1 MVVWA
6 EMVEM
11 EGQLGEAVRVQM
23 VMEQMEVWEVLEV
36 MHMLV
41 EHLEVKLVQ
50 LLQIFIQW
58 ELRLVQDP
66 MVHLVAP
73 EVRRVLEVREV
84 HLVVLEH
91 QDHQHKNM

>member
-1 MVVWA
+1 
-6 EMVEM
+6 
-11 EGQLGEAVRVQM
+11 
-23 VMEQMEVWEVLEV
+23 MEV
-36 MHMLV
+36 MRMLV

-58 ELRLVQDP
+58 ELRLVQDL
-66 MVHLVAP
+66 MVHLVVP

-91 QDHQHKNM
+91 QDHQQHKNM